1 MKFLEEHQLKI
12 TTLTPVHIGCGEDY
26 TPTDYVIDDET
37 LFAFDNAAVSEALPE
52 NARNELMRLVSGN
65 RHDVLKQIQKLF
77 YEQRE
82 SLMTKA
88 SHYLPVAKGVAEL
101 YGQRIGQ
108 TAQQEERGRKALNR
122 LEIERTFYNP
132 VSQMPVIPGSS
143 LKGAIRTALLNQVN
157 TDKDQPL
164 HNARPENN
172 KLLQEGLFEY
182 KTNKLEQDP
191 MRLIHLADSN
201 DTDRTTIKSEIRFAV
216 NRPRREPVQGQT
228 KGTMA
233 EDKGLYQL
241 LETLPEL
248 SVRAYDSRLTIQKV
262 SHLRPQQKD
271 KLPAAKFHWSM
282 EQIIQACNG
291 FYRPLLEQEVK
302 LIGQRNYAAPE
313 WKQCMDKLLNGIR
326 PLLDSNQAILLRV
339 GRHSGAEAVTLNGLR
354 SIKIMQGRGKR
365 EKYEP
370 QPRTL
375 WLAADVRDSRSEM
388 VPFGWLLIEIDPPDE
403 ASTVLETESRVA
415 SDTKQQWSEKQQNR
429 IDELQN
435 KLTSRKQQEE
445 AQKQA
450 RLDEQRA
457 EQERQQRLASMTEED
472 RAIEELKTR
481 FEQDK
486 AKGTLTNQGPVPGRL
501 NELMKNAPDWPRK
514 NKIEL
519 CDLAETIYNFLG
531 MLKGKKGKERKA
543 KIQKLRE

>member
-65 RHDVLKQIQKLF
+65 RQDDVLKQIQKLF

-82 SLMTKA
+82 SLMAKA

-101 YGQRIGQ
+101 YK
-108 TAQQEERGRKALNR
+108 QQEERGRKELNR
-122 LEIERTFYNP
+122 LGIERTFYNP
-132 VSQMPVIPGSS
+132 VSQIPVIPGSS

-157 TDKDQPL
+157 MDKGQSL
-164 HNARPENN
+164 HNKRPEN
-172 KLLQEGLFEY
+172 KKLQEDLFEY
-182 KTNKLEQDP
+182 QMSKLEQDP

-201 DTDRTTIKSEIRFAV
+201 DMDRTTIKSEIRFAV
-216 NRPRREPVQGQT
+216 NRPRREPVQGRT
-228 KGTMA
+228 KGKMA
-233 EDKGLYQL
+233 EDKGPYQL

-248 SVRAYDSRLTIQKV
+248 SVRAYGSRLTIQKV
-262 SHLRPQQKD
+262 SHLHPQQED
-271 KLPAAKFHWSM
+271 KLPAAEFHWSM

-291 FYRPLLEQEVK
+291 FYRPLLEQEVN

-313 WKQCMDKLLNGIR
+313 WKQRMDKLLDYIK
-326 PLLDSNQAILLRV
+326 PLLDSDQAILLRV

-354 SIKIMQGRGKR
+354 NIKIMQGKDKPA
-365 EKYEP
+365 KYEL

-388 VPFGWLLIEIDPPDE
+388 VPFGWLLIEIDPSDE
-403 ASTVLETESRVA
+403 ASTVLEAESRVA
-415 SDTKQQWSEKQQNR
+415 GHAKQQWSKEQQRR
-429 IDELQN
+429 ITELHD
-435 KLTSRKQQEE
+435 KLTKRKQQEKT
-445 AQKQA
+445 QKQA
-450 RLDEQRA
+450 QLAEQKA

-486 AKGTLTNQGPVPGRL
+486 ARGTLTNQGPVPGRL

-531 MLKGKKGKERKA
+531 MLKGKRGKERKA